1 MKQLTI
7 IPRAALVLGAAMICT
22 ACSGGG
28 SSNAP
33 EKVIVVPSTA
43 TTAPPYRG
51 DGSPT
56 PRRYVVRMS
65 DGERDWEVEF
75 PETANGYQLRI
86 PLNDGSKKVDVKGK
100 PLTEADK
107 ELLASRRRQN
117 VGMEREGIYADGQ
130 NLADDERRNQS
141 GGLRPGAELDGGDSG
156 DVDVWAGTEGE
167 PAPTRQSYFLGIED
181 VRKLYRAGRYEMAV
195 VQLKDLDEDYPDDP
209 KILSMLGTLYLKLGQ
224 EDLAR
229 EYWERVLQIDPTDRA
244 VLDAL
249 KQLNAR
255 SSGLRGTGQGGGGGQ
270 DADGGAPPP
279 PQ

>member
-1 MKQLTI
+1 MRYEMIAKKL
-7 IPRAALVLGAAMICT
+7 AMALGVAMLCG
-22 ACSGGG
+22 ACSSGG
-28 SSNAP
+28 SANKS

-51 DGSPT
+51 DGSPDT
-56 PRRYVVRMS
+56 RRYVVRMS

-86 PLNDGSKKVDVKGK
+86 PLNDGSKKVAVNGA

-117 VGMEREGIYADGQ
+117 VGMEREGVYADGQ
-130 NLADDERRNQS
+130 NMADDKRRNQE
-141 GGLRPGAELDGGDSG
+141 GGLRPGAELDGQDPGA
-156 DVDVWAGTEGE
+156 VDPWAGTEDA

-195 VQLKDLDEDYPDDP
+195 VHLKDLDADYPEDP
-209 KILSMLGTLYLKLGQ
+209 KIMSMMGTLYLKLGQ

-229 EYWERVLQIDPTDRA
+229 DYWERVLQVDPSDRA

-249 KQLNAR
+249 KQLNQRGAGLGGAGG
-255 SSGLRGTGQGGGGGQ
+255 SGDT
-270 DADGGAPPP
+270 DAGSAPPP